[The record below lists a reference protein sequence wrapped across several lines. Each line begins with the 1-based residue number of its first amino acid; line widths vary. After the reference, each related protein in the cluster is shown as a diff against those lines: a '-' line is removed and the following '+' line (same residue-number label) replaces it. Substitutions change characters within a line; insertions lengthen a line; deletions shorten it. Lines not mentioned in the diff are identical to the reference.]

1 MKQLDAV
8 LIFPPPMDRIDRVYS
23 APHFLCSFLESN
35 GFNTK
40 IVDLNLAALLYLA
53 RTFEPEAWSKI
64 AGRFTSELDPVHDL
78 MAMEIAGIR
87 YTHVFGDTYKKMFGH
102 LYQHRSHSCEGILKL
117 ADSSEMRCLMDF
129 LHTEIIREI
138 VGSRAPLVGFSIPFS
153 QQLAPAVALAR
164 QIKKM
169 ADPVHICFGG
179 PVITLMSHEE
189 LAVMNAKLPVDSF
202 VKYEGEQTLARLLKS
217 IKGSRHPG
225 GSGKVLTFEQHREQT
240 GGIHDTG
247 NQNPAQVFEYN
258 RFGPKALAQ
267 MPRAAKIPI
276 RQSAGCYWKKCT
288 FCDYVNLHRDKTY
301 RPRKTAD
308 ILSDI
313 QYYADLGFSN
323 FRMLA
328 EAVPPA
334 SAMKI
339 AQAILKHGLEINWHA
354 FVRVDTGFTPDI
366 FKTLKKSGFTC
377 TVGMESASSRIL
389 ALLNKGYDLAA
400 LQVFINHMKRA
411 DFSNNHLN
419 IMVGVP
425 GETWEDA
432 LETLGFCMGCNDVF
446 NWFKPSR
453 FTLTATSDMGQHP
466 EKYGIRIRKSTE
478 KLGPEKIGG
487 RLSPMEFEDP
497 DGMSE
502 TDISALV
509 NAYAQLNLSR
519 SQHPVST
526 GYYNAPPGLPA
537 ATVEPA
543 EMIR

>member
-1 MKQLDAV
+1 MEQIDAV

-23 APHFLCSFLESN
+23 APHFLSSFLESK

-40 IVDLNLAALLYLA
+40 IVDLNLAALLHLA
-53 RTFEPEAWSKI
+53 RSSEPEAWSKI
-64 AGRFTSELDPVHDL
+64 PGSVTSKLDSAHDL

-102 LYQHRSHSCEGILKL
+102 LYQARSLSCEDVLEL
-117 ADSSEMRCLMDF
+117 VDSPEIRNLMDF
-129 LHTEIIREI
+129 LHTQITREI
-138 VGSRAPLVGFSIPFS
+138 VGCRAPLVGFSIPFS
-153 QQLAPAVALAR
+153 QQLAPAVALAG
-164 QIKKM
+164 QIKQM
-169 ADPVHICFGG
+169 ADLVHICFGG

-202 VKYEGEQTLARLLKS
+202 VKYEGEHTLARLLKS
-217 IKGSRHPG
+217 VKGGRRSWDSG
-225 GSGKVLTFEQHREQT
+225 GVLTFEQHREKIA
-240 GGIHDTG
+240 GIHDTG
-247 NQNPAQVFEYN
+247 NQNPAQVYEYN
-258 RFGPKALAQ
+258 RFGPKSLAQ
-267 MPRAAKIPI
+267 MPRAVKIPI
-276 RQSAGCYWKKCT
+276 RHSAGCFWKKCT
-288 FCDYVNLHRDKTY
+288 FCDYVNLHREKTY

-328 EAVPPA
+328 EAVPPT

-354 FVRVDTGFTPDI
+354 FVRVDTGFTPKI

-389 ALLNKGYDLAA
+389 ALLNKGYDLAT
-400 LQVFINHMKRA
+400 LLVFINHMKRA
-411 DFSNNHLN
+411 DFSNNHVN

-432 LETLGFCMGCNDVF
+432 LETFRFCMGCNDVF

-478 KLGPEKIGG
+478 KKK
-487 RLSPMEFEDP
+487 
-497 DGMSE
+497 
-502 TDISALV
+502 
-509 NAYAQLNLSR
+509 
-519 SQHPVST
+519 PVL
-526 GYYNAPPGLPA
+526 PP
-537 ATVEPA
+537 
-543 EMIR
+543 